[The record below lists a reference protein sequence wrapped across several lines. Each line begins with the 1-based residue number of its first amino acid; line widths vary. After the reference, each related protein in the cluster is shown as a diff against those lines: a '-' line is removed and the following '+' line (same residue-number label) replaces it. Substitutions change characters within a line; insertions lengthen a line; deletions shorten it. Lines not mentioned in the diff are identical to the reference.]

1 MRVLACT
8 LLLTVTAAAHPADYL
23 TLTTNAVQDGRE
35 VRLEVMLDSLRI
47 AEHAKRPSLVARIED
62 NQSLDAE
69 TTALA
74 DACVASS
81 LDLSLGGRSWP
92 VPALKWTRVPVT
104 DTGADGKPATHIYL
118 VGNASTAWPSASGRA
133 TLRASGSL
141 MVGWLRQIEGT
152 TLGQLQVL
160 MPGETSAVWVFAAPR
175 SEMPWAWII
184 GGGISVLFFAFWLL
198 RRRN

>member
-1 MRVLACT
+1 MRVFACT
-8 LLLTVTAAAHPADYL
+8 LLLAVSAAAHPADYL

-62 NQSLDAE
+62 SKTLDAE

-74 DACVASS
+74 DACVAAS

-92 VPALKWTRVPVT
+92 VPALQWTRVPVT

-118 VGNASTAWPSASGRA
+118 VGNASAAWPSASGRA

-152 TLGQLQVL
+152 TLGQIQLL
-160 MPGETSAVWVFAAPR
+160 MPGETSAAWVFAAPR
-175 SEMPWAWII
+175 SETPWAWII
-184 GGGISVLFFAFWLL
+184 GGGLFALFFAVWLL
-198 RRRN
+198 HRRN